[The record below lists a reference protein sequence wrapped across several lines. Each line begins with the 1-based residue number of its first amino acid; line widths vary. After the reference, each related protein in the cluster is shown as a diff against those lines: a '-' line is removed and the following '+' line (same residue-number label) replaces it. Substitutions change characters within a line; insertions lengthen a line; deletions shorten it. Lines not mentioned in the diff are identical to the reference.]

1 MGKWRSA
8 EEREPVVEE
17 YERSGQG
24 KREFCRA
31 REMAVTTLDAWR
43 RRLRGGV
50 RLVRVK
56 VSGREAG
63 GSFPLSL
70 ANGRR
75 IESGWGFGAAD
86 LARLI
91 RVAESA

>member
-8 EEREPVVEE
+8 E
-17 YERSGQG
+17 ERSGQG

-31 REMAVTTLDAWR
+31 REIAVTTLDAWR
-43 RRLRGGV
+43 RRLRGGA

-63 GSFPLSL
+63 GSFTLSL